1 VLGTAKYTEVHAA
14 GATRPVAQV
23 AALALAGA
31 DVLPEPPAQPS
42 GAEPGDWLGGEVLTC
57 RERQIAEL
65 VARGMSN
72 REIAERLVIS
82 KRTVDAHVNHIFG
95 KLGLSS
101 RVQLTI
107 WLRGRMREPVT
118 DELSAIVRT

>member
-1 VLGTAKYTEVHAA
+1 M
-14 GATRPVAQV
+14 
-23 AALALAGA
+23 
-31 DVLPEPPAQPS
+31 LPEPPAQRA
-42 GAEPGDWLGGEVLTC
+42 GGEPGDWLGGEMLTS

-65 VARGMSN
+65 VARGLSN

-107 WLRGRMREPVT
+107 WLRGRTQAPAA